1 MKFNKDDLA
10 ILIGSGM
17 LGASLCFGLGMAVRA
32 KPAQILLSS
41 LAGSIPGA
49 LISYQV
55 TDSINSKK
63 QRQLIDAHR
72 RELEDIKA
80 VLARVTKTNNS
91 LTKELRLAS
100 QLRNKLSKLETALDE
115 RLEQIKVL
123 EEANQEWEQGFDSL
137 LEKQSSIKGEAI
149 AQKKIQEE
157 VVSIFDH
164 HNEFTQRAI
173 KIALDMKA
181 VLEEADGKNE
191 GLIKR
196 DKEAMLH
203 FIDSMDESDTA
214 LNEAKAAFEEEKN
227 ILKAQIQYLERQV
240 NGELL
245 EPVYGQHGYDIPA
258 QIATDLCRE
267 LWNSYQIPLRLE
279 GVKGDSRGL
288 MIAGYGYGSNQSST
302 ALVSLIKE
310 HSKALCKQLGI
321 HQITKVEK
329 LPIAPVI
336 AVSFRREPALK
347 QDNIK
352 ELVGSSEEFL
362 KWIGNQSYRFRLIA
376 APGFGKSPSIVVI
389 VSHILKV
396 GGKKANIP
404 SGQLI
409 PNIDLTLSYPGIDGS
424 EKDTNYPLEPFVKYR
439 TWEDAHASFNDF
451 HDEWKY
457 REKHREYRQGSFGLW
472 VWDEFDNSLTSAS
485 NSRELG
491 ASFKECL
498 KQAHHTNMGFI
509 IAGQSVNTKALPG
522 FTNNDRNTLFT
533 EIVCGIPVIREFLDL
548 YGKKLGSKKVTT
560 ILANL
565 DDIEEWINSKNKN
578 ISDTA
583 REYRLVLAVDEKSP
597 KLFFLPNLDN
607 YSFDYQA
614 VSNSVKNRSTYSQ
627 KASPDGKSLKE
638 PATTVTQPKKGFQQ
652 APLLSP
658 STAYATP
665 STQVQNN
672 SKCHCPSCGSDK
684 VIKKGKGKFGCK
696 NPNCKRKTFVESK
709 AVWK

>member
-267 LWNSYQIPLRLE
+267 LWNSYQIPLKLE
-279 GVKGDSRGL
+279 GVKTSSSGFST
-288 MIAGYGYGSNQSST
+288 AGYGYGSNQSPT
-302 ALVSLIKE
+302 KLVEFIKAQSE
-310 HSKALCKQLGI
+310 HLCQQLGI

-329 LPIAPVI
+329 LKIAPII

-347 QDNIK
+347 QDDIK
-352 ELVGSSEEFL
+352 NLVGTPEEFL
-362 KWIGNQSYRFRLIA
+362 KYLENQSYRFRLIA
-376 APGFGKSPSIVVI
+376 KPNSGKTPTITVI
-389 VSHILKV
+389 VSHLLKI
-396 GGKKANIP
+396 GGKMGNKPTGKKIP
-404 SGQLI
+404 HINLRV
-409 PNIDLTLSYPGIDGS
+409 SYPGRYGS
-424 EKDTNYPLEPFVKYR
+424 EKDENYPLDPCLEYS
-439 TWEDAHASFNDF
+439 TWETSHQSFLDF
-451 HDEWKY
+451 EKEWKY
-457 REKHREYRQGSFGLW
+457 
-472 VWDEFDNSLTSAS
+472 
-485 NSRELG
+485 
-491 ASFKECL
+491 
-498 KQAHHTNMGFI
+498 
-509 IAGQSVNTKALPG
+509 
-522 FTNNDRNTLFT
+522 
-533 EIVCGIPVIREFLDL
+533 
-548 YGKKLGSKKVTT
+548 
-560 ILANL
+560 
-565 DDIEEWINSKNKN
+565 
-578 ISDTA
+578 
-583 REYRLVLAVDEKSP
+583 
-597 KLFFLPNLDN
+597 
-607 YSFDYQA
+607 
-614 VSNSVKNRSTYSQ
+614 
-627 KASPDGKSLKE
+627 
-638 PATTVTQPKKGFQQ
+638 
-652 APLLSP
+652 
-658 STAYATP
+658 
-665 STQVQNN
+665 
-672 SKCHCPSCGSDK
+672 
-684 VIKKGKGKFGCK
+684 
-696 NPNCKRKTFVESK
+696 
-709 AVWK
+709 